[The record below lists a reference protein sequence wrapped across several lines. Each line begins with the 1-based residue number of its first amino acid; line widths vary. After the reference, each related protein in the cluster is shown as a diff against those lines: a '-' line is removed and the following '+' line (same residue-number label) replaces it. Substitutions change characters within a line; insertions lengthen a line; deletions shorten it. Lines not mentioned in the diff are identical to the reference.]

1 MRIRS
6 RPGSGPRWST
16 TRPAGCAE
24 ILRQK
29 AAGRS
34 ELSQKDLRR
43 VVARA
48 SKRFGDSQLAQASNQ
63 IAADTMPKNAAR
75 HGYSEVYTSTM
86 EYLAG
91 IDQQVREIIRE
102 VGYDRFS
109 REELDLVEMR
119 AAEKFDSATSFSSV
133 LWQNGLLGCVEPGG
147 ETRFYS
153 HADMDQFDLPDDA
166 ASYAFHPCV
175 IDSIPIRGV
184 GDPVYPFRRG

>member
-75 HGYSEVYTSTM
+75 HGYS
-86 EYLAG
+86 
-91 IDQQVREIIRE
+91 D
-102 VGYDRFS
+102 
-109 REELDLVEMR
+109 
-119 AAEKFDSATSFSSV
+119 
-133 LWQNGLLGCVEPGG
+133 
-147 ETRFYS
+147 
-153 HADMDQFDLPDDA
+153 ADMDQFDLPDDA